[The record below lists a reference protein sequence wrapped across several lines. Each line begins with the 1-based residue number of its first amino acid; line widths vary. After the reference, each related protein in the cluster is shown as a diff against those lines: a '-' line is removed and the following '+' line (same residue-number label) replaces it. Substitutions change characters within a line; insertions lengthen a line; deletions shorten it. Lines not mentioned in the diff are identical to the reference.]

1 MAENSSR
8 PQHSELVESQ
18 IRHSYSAPLPTSSR
32 NWLEVGDIM
41 TEDVTTVC
49 PGSSLVS
56 AAKIM
61 SDKNISCIIVSN
73 NGDFSGIIT
82 ETDLLK
88 RAVADSTDFRKMKVE
103 HIMSSPVRSVPCNLS
118 VLEASRIMEA
128 ENIRRLVI
136 LDEERL
142 VGIITQTDVVRV
154 LTSYGMWKNVSELMT
169 SDVAVIAGSAT
180 VREAAEVMASRDISC
195 LVAMDNDDVVGIFT
209 ERDLLKRV
217 IALKRN
223 PAQTIL
229 RDVMSSPVMSV
240 PSNYSIP
247 SASKMMEKMRIRR
260 LLVMDDRTLL
270 GVVTQTDI
278 LKAIKARLQEEEE
291 NYFRLLSESRNCIYI
306 VDLNNNTTYVNPAL
320 MKLLEITDQDEL
332 INKQFLPERF
342 WENPHQRD
350 RILDQ
355 LKKASV
361 EVEELTLRTT
371 KGKKLFVTLFSTRT
385 KNIKGQT
392 NGSQGVLYDITAK
405 KELATLRE
413 MEHQLRGSEDLLR
426 ATIESTADGI
436 LVIDEK
442 GCISHMNKRFVKIWD
457 VPEEPIQE
465 GDFQKLFEHLGCK
478 LENPSTFLEKLQAPC
493 SIDEESFDTLY
504 LKEGEVLE
512 VYSLPLIRHGRFTG
526 RVWSFRDITE
536 RKQAEE
542 ELKRAAEEWQST
554 FDSVTDLVSVHNK
567 DFKFIRVNKACVDA
581 FNIKPEEFV
590 GNACYEII
598 HGTKEPWP
606 NCPHNKAIET
616 GRPATTEFF
625 EPRLGIYLDVSVS
638 PILGQNGEVLGGV
651 HTAKDITERKQA
663 EEALRKAHDELEVRV
678 EERTAELARANKVLE
693 SEIAERKKEEE
704 RLDKVNKC
712 FLSFGPNPDD
722 NINKIVETAGLI
734 FKGTCALYNK
744 EEGAVLCT
752 KGGWNIPENFKEE
765 DNKEGHIC
773 YDVISKNKDE
783 PFVINGLDETLY
795 AKTDPNVTKYK
806 LKTYVGCAVKAHGKA
821 IGSLCVVF
829 QKNRTFNANE
839 LKIFYILAEALGVEE
854 ERKKAEDVLEKLNKY
869 LESTVRELTRTNKE
883 LQEFAYIIAHDL
895 KTPLRGIGT
904 LAEWLSTDYAN
915 KFDEQGQKQV
925 KMLAERATRAD
936 KLVDSILQ
944 YSSAGHA
951 KEEQEQI
958 DLNTLLSEIIHEI
971 EPTENIE
978 ITIENKLPVLT
989 CQKTHISQVF
999 QNLLSNAIQHMDKEK
1014 GQINVG
1020 CIEEEGFWKFSVAD
1034 NGPGIDQKYFKK
1046 IFKIFQTLSPPNETE
1061 STGIGLSVAQ
1071 KIVKLNGGRI
1081 WVESNPGEGS
1091 TFFFTLPKSGVPRE
1105 VSIGDN
1111 SEDIK

>member
-18 IRHSYSAPLPTSSR
+18 IRHSCSTPFPATSRS
-32 NWLEVGDIM
+32 WLELGDIM

-49 PGSSLVS
+49 KGSSVVS

-61 SDKNISCIIVSN
+61 SDKNISCIVVSD
-73 NGDFSGIIT
+73 NGDLSGIIT

-88 RAVADSTDFRKMKVE
+88 RAIANSNDFRKMKVE
-103 HIMSSPVRSVPCNLS
+103 HIMTSPVRSVPCNLS

-128 ENIRRLVI
+128 ENIRRLVV
-136 LDEERL
+136 LEEERL
-142 VGIITQTDVVRV
+142 VGIITQTDIVRV
-154 LTSYGMWKNVSELMT
+154 LTTYGMWKNVSELMS
-169 SDVAVIAGSAT
+169 SDVAAIAGSAT

-223 PAQTIL
+223 PAQTL
-229 RDVMSSPVMSV
+229 LQNVMSSPVMSV

-260 LLVMDDRTLL
+260 LLVMDDSTLL

-278 LKAIKARLQEEEE
+278 LKAIKGRLQEEEE
-291 NYFRLLSESRNCIYI
+291 NYFRLLNESRNCIYI

-320 MKLLEITDQDEL
+320 MKLLEVTDPDEL

-342 WENPHQRD
+342 WDNPHQRD
-350 RILDQ
+350 RISDQ

-361 EVEELTLRTT
+361 EVEELTLRTA

-413 MEHQLRGSEDLLR
+413 MEHELRRSENLLRGTL
-426 ATIESTADGI
+426 ESTADGI
-436 LVIDEK
+436 LVVDEN
-442 GCISHMNKRFVKIWD
+442 GRVSHTNNRFAKIWD
-457 VPEEPIQE
+457 VPEELVQQR
-465 GDFQKLFEHLGCK
+465 DDQRLFKHIDRR
-478 LENPSTFLEKLQAPC
+478 LEDPSAFLEKLQTPC
-493 SIDEESFDTLY
+493 STDGESFDTLY
-504 LKEGEVLE
+504 LKQGKILE
-512 VYSLPLIRHGRFTG
+512 TYSLPLIRQGRFAG
-526 RVWSFRDITE
+526 RVWSF
-536 RKQAEE
+536 Q
-542 ELKRAAEEWQST
+542 
-554 FDSVTDLVSVHNK
+554 
-567 DFKFIRVNKACVDA
+567 
-581 FNIKPEEFV
+581 
-590 GNACYEII
+590 
-598 HGTKEPWP
+598 
-606 NCPHNKAIET
+606 
-616 GRPATTEFF
+616 
-625 EPRLGIYLDVSVS
+625 
-638 PILGQNGEVLGGV
+638 
-651 HTAKDITERKQA
+651 DITERKQA
-663 EEALRKAHDELEVRV
+663 EEALRKARDELEVRV

-693 SEIAERKKEEE
+693 SEVAERKKEEE
-704 RLDKVNKC
+704 TLDKVNKC
-712 FLSFGPNPDD
+712 FLSFGPNPEE

-734 FKGTCALYNK
+734 FKGTCALYKK
-744 EEGAVLCT
+744 EDDALLCT
-752 KGGWNIPENFKEE
+752 IGGWNIPENLKRE
-765 DNKEGHIC
+765 DKKEGHIC
-773 YDVISKNKDE
+773 YDVISNNKDE
-783 PFVINGLDETLY
+783 PFAINDLDETLY
-795 AKTDPNVTKYK
+795 SKTDPNVTKYK

-869 LESTVRELTRTNKE
+869 LESTVRELKRTNKE
-883 LQEFAYIIAHDL
+883 LQEFAYIAAHDL

-904 LAEWLSTDYAN
+904 LAEWLSADYAD
-915 KFDEQGQKQV
+915 KFDEQGQKHV
-925 KMLAERATRAD
+925 KLLAERAKRAD

-951 KEEQEQI
+951 REEQEQI
-958 DLNTLLSEIIHEI
+958 DLNTVLSEIIFKI
-971 EPTENIE
+971 DPPENIE
-978 ITIENKLPVLT
+978 ITVENKLPVLM
-989 CQKTHISQVF
+989 CKKTHISQVF

-1014 GQINVG
+1014 GQIKVG
-1020 CIEEEGFWKFSVAD
+1020 CIEEESFWKFSVAD
-1034 NGPGIDQKYFKK
+1034 NGPGINQKYFKK
-1046 IFKIFQTLSPPNETE
+1046 IFKIFQTLSPPDKTE

-1071 KIVKLNGGRI
+1071 KIVKLNGGKI

-1091 TFFFTLPKSGVPRE
+1091 TFFFILPKSGVPWD
-1105 VSIGDN
+1105 VSIGAA

>member
-8 PQHSELVESQ
+8 RQHSELVESQ
-18 IRHSYSAPLPTSSR
+18 IRHSCSTPLPATSRS
-32 NWLEVGDIM
+32 WLEVGDIM

-49 PGSSLVS
+49 PGSSVVS

-61 SDKNISCIIVSN
+61 SDKNISCIIVSD
-73 NGDFSGIIT
+73 NGDLSGIIT

-88 RAVADSTDFRKMKVE
+88 RAVADNNDFRKMKIE
-103 HIMSSPVRSVPCNLS
+103 HIMTSPVRSVPRNLS
-118 VLEASRIMEA
+118 VLDASRIIED
-128 ENIRRLVI
+128 ENIRRLVV
-136 LDEERL
+136 LEDERL
-142 VGIITQTDVVRV
+142 VGIITQTDIVRV

-169 SDVAVIAGSAT
+169 SDVAVIADSVT

-229 RDVMSSPVMSV
+229 KNVMSSPVMSV

-260 LLVMDDRTLL
+260 LLVMDDKTLL

-278 LKAIKARLQEEEE
+278 LKAIKGRLLEEEE
-291 NYFRLLSESRNCIYI
+291 NYFRLLNESRNCIYI

-320 MKLLEITDQDEL
+320 MKLLEITDPDEL

-342 WENPHQRD
+342 WDNPHQRE
-350 RILDQ
+350 RLLEQ
-355 LKKASV
+355 FKKVSV
-361 EVEELTLRTT
+361 EVEELTLRTS

-413 MEHQLRGSEDLLR
+413 MEHQLRRSEDLLR
-426 ATIESTADGI
+426 GTLESTADGI
-436 LVIDEK
+436 LVVDEY
-442 GCISHMNKRFVKIWD
+442 GQVSHTNNRFAKIWG
-457 VPEEPIQE
+457 VPDELVQQR
-465 GDFQKLFEHLGCK
+465 DNQRLLKHLDYRLK
-478 LENPSTFLEKLQAPC
+478 DPSAFLEKLQAACPADQDSC
-493 SIDEESFDTLY
+493 DILY
-504 LKEGEVLE
+504 LKEGKVLE
-512 VYSLPLIRHGRFTG
+512 VYSLPLIREGRFAG
-526 RVWSFRDITE
+526 RVWSFRD
-536 RKQAEE
+536 
-542 ELKRAAEEWQST
+542 
-554 FDSVTDLVSVHNK
+554 V
-567 DFKFIRVNKACVDA
+567 
-581 FNIKPEEFV
+581 
-590 GNACYEII
+590 
-598 HGTKEPWP
+598 
-606 NCPHNKAIET
+606 
-616 GRPATTEFF
+616 
-625 EPRLGIYLDVSVS
+625 
-638 PILGQNGEVLGGV
+638 
-651 HTAKDITERKQA
+651 TERKQA
-663 EEALRKAHDELEVRV
+663 EEALRKAHNELEVRV

-704 RLDKVNKC
+704 TLDKVNKC
-712 FLSFGPNPDD
+712 FLSFGPNPDE
-722 NINKIVETAGLI
+722 NINKIVETAGLV

-744 EEGAVLCT
+744 EEGALLCT
-752 KGGWNIPENFKEE
+752 RGGWNIPEDFKQE

-773 YDVISKNKDE
+773 YDVISNNKDE
-783 PFVINGLDETLY
+783 PFVIDGLDETPY

-854 ERKKAEDVLEKLNKY
+854 ERKKAEEVLEKLNTD
-869 LESTVRELTRTNKE
+869 LESTVRELMRTNKE
-883 LQEFAYIIAHDL
+883 LQEFAYITAHDL

-904 LAEWLSTDYAN
+904 LAEWLSTDYAD
-915 KFDEQGQKQV
+915 KFDEQGQKHV
-925 KMLAERATRAD
+925 KLLVERAKRAD

-951 KEEQEQI
+951 REEQEQI
-958 DLNTLLSEIIHEI
+958 DLNTVLTEIICEI
-971 EPTENIE
+971 DPTENIE
-978 ITIENKLPVLT
+978 ITVENKLPVLM
-989 CQKTHISQVF
+989 CKKTHIIQVF
-999 QNLLSNAIQHMDKEK
+999 QNLLSNAIQYMDKEK
-1014 GQINVG
+1014 GRINVG
-1020 CIEEEGFWKFSVAD
+1020 CHEENGFWKFSVAD

-1046 IFKIFQTLSPPNETE
+1046 IFKIFQTLSPTNETE
-1061 STGIGLSVAQ
+1061 STGIGLSVAK
-1071 KIVKLNGGRI
+1071 KIVKLNAGRI

-1105 VSIGDN
+1105 VSIGTA